1 MDAQKS
7 YRKWLSD
14 DQTNSDYVRANADV
28 KTDTTGVFLDL
39 ELEIADGQ
47 NCWFDN
53 FEVRTTEDI
62 QQVRDLVARMK
73 GALDIISEALYDF
86 ERQPMTNWKP

>member
-14 DQTNSDYVRANADV
+14 DQTDSDYARAKADA
-28 KTDTTGVFLDL
+28 KTDIAGRFLDL

-47 NCWFDN
+47 NCWFTN
-53 FEVRTTEDI
+53 FEVRTAEDI

-73 GALDIISEALYDF
+73 GALDMISEALYDF
-86 ERQPMTNWKP
+86 ERQPMASWKP